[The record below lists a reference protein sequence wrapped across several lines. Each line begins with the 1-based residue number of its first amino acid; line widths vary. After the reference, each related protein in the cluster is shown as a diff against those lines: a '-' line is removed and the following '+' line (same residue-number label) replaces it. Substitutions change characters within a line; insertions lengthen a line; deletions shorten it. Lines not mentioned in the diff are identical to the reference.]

1 MADRVGEIATIKY
14 GVIEPPACPASWTSW
29 PWTEDATESSAQTT
43 GETYEES
50 QLKAADNPPS
60 AEAKNG
66 EHDEQPA
73 TEGTGAQTS
82 ESTKTQTEN
91 AASAELNKK
100 LIDAAGISEPVS
112 VLIARGADVDA
123 KDERGWTKLYH
134 AVVNRD
140 VKEVRALIENNA
152 NVNEKTNNGW
162 TALNYAAGNGHAEI
176 VKILLENGADVT
188 ITDNE
193 GQVALHYAAGNG
205 HAEIVKILLE
215 NGADVSI
222 TDNKGKTASDWATE
236 YGNPEAAAVLTKAA
250 DAAAAQQKV
259 PETQQTEANTTKTQA
274 DAQKTERLARFLAAA
289 AVAPLKT
296 HEDRQEPAQQ
306 PETDVHSATT
316 EPLMEPDVA
325 TATLGN
331 AISEIA
337 GLHDACIGKKRLPRV
352 RISPELREYLYQL
365 DDAGILQGKINFF
378 LVNVQALSRN
388 QVSKYNTMLTTMQM
402 QLAAEHEKY
411 EGILADQRAEPEQE
425 SSAKPPDA
433 QPKPTP
439 TGADVQPD
447 TEPELPIGTK
457 LPNAAPETTEEESTP
472 AQQLADKLNK
482 LSERAR
488 KQAKGARIV
497 GVVRNVLNPVG
508 FFQRQCVEKVHE
520 LNVADKFDWLYF
532 DRYRNGILGTIFGFI
547 SGVVVGSTIGY
558 GLNLLFHQAVG
569 ALNPAKF
576 LATGFGVCLGIYNGW
591 TAVATATVTKR
602 VNRIISG
609 MDEHGISN
617 IKMVTYA
624 DALAEQLVLVAAA
637 GKVEISAQ
645 DIENAISNLT
655 NTSSE
660 RGMRLQV
667 TEPKFTDIQ
676 LTKMLTERIDFR
688 IKRAG
693 KANTYKLVISFVGGF
708 AAAGIAFFLGGG
720 FAHADKPTHTG
731 GDTPE
736 TNAPSTS
743 EQPDAAPDATPKQ
756 SVPSAEQAQTAPHS
770 EPSPATSGHPAP
782 SAGQQQPTPEP
793 SAPKAEAPAAPPK
806 PSVPAQPAPEPSQDP
821 QDYAHGKYQVMV
833 ENINNIEP
841 ENLQG
846 KTLEQVCT
854 GAGMN
859 AEQTQMMVKHFGLRT
874 PSGGLTVF
882 DGEDA
887 ENFHTAISQ
896 DPTIVAKHILFAEQA
911 EQLTDPAEKRRILT
925 CLDRLWKQLK
935 TTSDPMVGTP
945 AEQETLAEYSR
956 VRTAIA
962 RLSKASVNQIS
973 FAPVR
978 NAGAF
983 VARALT
989 RGRVPI

>member
-162 TALNYAAGNGHAEI
+162 TALN
-176 VKILLENGADVT
+176 
-188 ITDNE
+188 
-193 GQVALHYAAGNG
+193 YAAGNG

-508 FFQRQCVEKVHE
+508 FFQRQCVEKVRE

-547 SGVVVGSTIGY
+547 SGVVVGSTIG
-558 GLNLLFHQAVG
+558 
-569 ALNPAKF
+569 
-576 LATGFGVCLGIYNGW
+576 
-591 TAVATATVTKR
+591 
-602 VNRIISG
+602 
-609 MDEHGISN
+609 
-617 IKMVTYA
+617 
-624 DALAEQLVLVAAA
+624 
-637 GKVEISAQ
+637 
-645 DIENAISNLT
+645 
-655 NTSSE
+655 
-660 RGMRLQV
+660 
-667 TEPKFTDIQ
+667 
-676 LTKMLTERIDFR
+676 
-688 IKRAG
+688 
-693 KANTYKLVISFVGGF
+693 
-708 AAAGIAFFLGGG
+708 
-720 FAHADKPTHTG
+720 
-731 GDTPE
+731 
-736 TNAPSTS
+736 
-743 EQPDAAPDATPKQ
+743 
-756 SVPSAEQAQTAPHS
+756 
-770 EPSPATSGHPAP
+770 
-782 SAGQQQPTPEP
+782 
-793 SAPKAEAPAAPPK
+793 
-806 PSVPAQPAPEPSQDP
+806 
-821 QDYAHGKYQVMV
+821 
-833 ENINNIEP
+833 
-841 ENLQG
+841 
-846 KTLEQVCT
+846 
-854 GAGMN
+854 
-859 AEQTQMMVKHFGLRT
+859 
-874 PSGGLTVF
+874 
-882 DGEDA
+882 
-887 ENFHTAISQ
+887 
-896 DPTIVAKHILFAEQA
+896 
-911 EQLTDPAEKRRILT
+911 
-925 CLDRLWKQLK
+925 
-935 TTSDPMVGTP
+935 
-945 AEQETLAEYSR
+945 
-956 VRTAIA
+956 
-962 RLSKASVNQIS
+962 
-973 FAPVR
+973 
-978 NAGAF
+978 
-983 VARALT
+983 
-989 RGRVPI
+989 